1 MNLYSMLSTVTFTT
15 MVALLAVL
23 SGCAHNTE
31 VTSTPLPKAEAVDLD
46 RFMGRWYVIAN
57 IPTFIEK
64 TAHNATEDYAMN
76 EDGSIATTFSFNDG
90 SFDGKRKTYRPTGY
104 VSEQD
109 NSLWGMQF
117 IWPFKAEFVIA
128 YLSDD
133 YQHTIIAR
141 SARDYLWI
149 MSRQPEISE
158 TDYQQLVL
166 LCKTMGY
173 DISKIQ
179 KVPQNWPDNT
189 HRQNAENLMQYVLNN
204 KSQLSSKEF

>member
-1 MNLYSMLSTVTFTT
+1 MKLYSVSSPLVTSMMIIVF
-15 MVALLAVL
+15 ALV
-23 SGCAHNTE
+23 SGCAHNNG
-31 VTSTPLPKAEAVDLD
+31 VASSPLPKANTVDLD

-57 IPTFIEK
+57 IPTFLEK

-90 SFDGKRKTYRPTGY
+90 SFDGERKTYTPTGY
-104 VSEQD
+104 VSKQH

-117 IWPFKAEFVIA
+117 IWPFKAEYVIA
-128 YLSDD
+128 YVSDD

-158 TDYQQLVL
+158 SDYQQLVSR
-166 LCKTMGY
+166 CQAMGY
-173 DISKIQ
+173 DSSRIQ
-179 KVPQNWPDNT
+179 KVPQSWPDST
-189 HRQNAENLMQYVLNN
+189 HQKKTNGLMQYVFAN
-204 KSQLSSKEF
+204 KSQLTSKEF

>member
-1 MNLYSMLSTVTFTT
+1 MNIYSTLSVLRLTTAVTLS
-15 MVALLAVL
+15 LLL
-23 SGCAHNTE
+23 SACAHNAG
-31 VTSTPLPKAEAVDLD
+31 VTATPLPKADAVELD

-57 IPTFIEK
+57 IPTFLEK

-90 SFDGKRKTYRPTGY
+90 SFDGKRKTYTPTGY
-104 VSEQD
+104 VNQQD

-117 IWPFKAEFVIA
+117 IWPFKAEYVIA
-128 YLSDD
+128 YVSDD

-149 MSRQPEISE
+149 MSRQPQISE
-158 TDYQQLVL
+158 SDYQQLVSR
-166 LCKTMGY
+166 CEAMGY

-179 KVPQNWPDNT
+179 KVPQHWPHNSQQHSPDS
-189 HRQNAENLMQYVLNN
+189 LMQYVLNN
-204 KSQLSSKEF
+204 KFQLVSKEF

>member
-1 MNLYSMLSTVTFTT
+1 MKFNYIPSVAKTTSAVVLCSLLS
-15 MVALLAVL
+15 A
-23 SGCAHNTE
+23 CAHNTE
-31 VTSTPLPKAEAVDLD
+31 NTYESLPKADAVDLD

-76 EDGSIATTFSFNDG
+76 DDGSIATTFSFNDG
-90 SFDGKRKTYRPTGY
+90 SFDGKRKTYTPTGY
-104 VSEQD
+104 VSQQD

-117 IWPFKAEFVIA
+117 IWPFKAEYVIA

-149 MSRQPEISE
+149 MSRQPEISDS
-158 TDYQQLVL
+158 DYHQLVSR
-166 LCKTMGY
+166 CDAMGY
-173 DISKIQ
+173 DRSRIR
-179 KVPQNWPDNT
+179 KVPQHWPGGAYRHSPDS
-189 HRQNAENLMQYVLNN
+189 LMQYVLNN
-204 KSQLSSKEF
+204 KSQLGSKEF

>member
-1 MNLYSMLSTVTFTT
+1 MKIYNAPPTLKIIT
-15 MVALLAVL
+15 MVMLYVL
-23 SGCAHNTE
+23 ISACAHNTG
-31 VTSTPLPKAEAVDLD
+31 TSSVPLPKAQDVDLD

-76 EDGSIATTFSFNDG
+76 EDGSIATTFSFNKG
-90 SFDGKRKTYRPTGY
+90 SFDGKRKTYTPTGY
-104 VSEQD
+104 VSQQH

-117 IWPFKAEFVIA
+117 IWPFKAEYVIA
-128 YLSDD
+128 YLSAD

-158 TDYQQLVL
+158 SDYQQLVSR
-166 LCKTMGY
+166 CKEMGY
-173 DISKIQ
+173 DSSRIQ
-179 KVPQNWPDNT
+179 RVPQHWPDIT
-189 HRQNAENLMQYVLNN
+189 YQHSTDRLMQYVLNN
-204 KSQLSSKEF
+204 RPQLGSKEF